1 MLGST
6 LTSIKTIPSGALL
19 MIDGKI
25 IGETPAILIFQ
36 QPGTFSQ
43 SFTVYVKK
51 EGYEEGTVSVKDGS
65 VMQVQLTRK
74 SK

>member
-1 MLGST
+1 
-6 LTSIKTIPSGALL
+6 

-43 SFTVYVKK
+43 TFTVYVKK
-51 EGYEEGTVSVKDGS
+51 EGYEEGTVSVKGGS